1 MELIRPAANRG
12 KFYPYK
18 AADILAMIKHWNEIL
33 DQAENYPAT
42 LRPLS
47 IISPH
52 AGYVYSGFTANA
64 AHRLLGNRAPAQ
76 VLVVGPSHHVY
87 FRGMSMGP
95 FTGYETPFGTVE
107 AATELY
113 EELHVFPGMN
123 YAPKAHLVEHSTET
137 QFPFLA
143 HYTQASILE
152 LIYGDVPYTELVPVL
167 LKALQTPGTAVVI
180 STDLSHYYDQDKAN
194 RLDAACLE
202 GVRLGDLQLLASP
215 CEACGK
221 IGLMAMVEAAH
232 RLGLK
237 PHLIDYR
244 TSGDITGDYSAVVG
258 YMSAAYTKD

>member
-1 MELIRPAANRG
+1 MELIRPATNRG
-12 KFYPYK
+12 KFYPYE
-18 AADILAMIKHWNEIL
+18 AGDIRRMIEHWNEIL
-33 DQAENYPAT
+33 DQVPDYPAH
-42 LRPLS
+42 LKPVA

-64 AHRLLGNRAPAQ
+64 AHRLLGNTKPQR

-87 FRGMSMGP
+87 FKGMSLGP
-95 FTGYETPFGTVE
+95 FTAYETPFGALPGALDLKKILEVVAPFT
-107 AATELY
+107 Y
-113 EELHVFPGMN
+113 EPQ
-123 YAPKAHLVEHSTET
+123 AHHLEHSTET
-137 QFPFLA
+137 QFPFIA
-143 HYTQASILE
+143 YYDKSSILE
-152 LIYGDVPYTELVPVL
+152 LIYGDTPYTALVPVIET
-167 LKALQTPGTAVVI
+167 ALRTPGTAVVI

-202 GVRLGDLQLLASP
+202 GVRLGDLSLLASP

-221 IGLMAMVEAAH
+221 IGLMAMVEAAK

-258 YMSAAYTKD
+258 YMSAAYTVE

>member
-18 AADILAMIKHWNEIL
+18 AEDILAMIRHWNQIL
-33 DQAENYPAT
+33 DQAENYPAS
-42 LRPLS
+42 LKPNA

-64 AHRLLGNRAPAQ
+64 AHRLLGNAKPER

-87 FRGMSMGP
+87 FQGMSLGP
-95 FTGYETPFGTVE
+95 FAGYETPFGTVP
-107 AATELY
+107 AARELLD
-113 EELHVFPGMN
+113 EIKDFDGIT
-123 YAPKAHLVEHSTET
+123 YAPKAHALEHSTET
-137 QFPFLA
+137 QFPFIA
-143 HYTQASILE
+143 HYTGAKILE
-152 LIYGDVPYTELVPVL
+152 LIYGDTPYTALVPVL
-167 LKALQTPGTAVVI
+167 VKALQTPGTAVVI

-202 GVRLGDLQLLASP
+202 GVRMGDLQLLASP

-221 IGLMAMVEAAH
+221 IGLMAMVEAAR

-244 TSGDITGDYSAVVG
+244 TSGDVTGDYSAVVG
-258 YMSAAYTKD
+258 YMSAAYTA